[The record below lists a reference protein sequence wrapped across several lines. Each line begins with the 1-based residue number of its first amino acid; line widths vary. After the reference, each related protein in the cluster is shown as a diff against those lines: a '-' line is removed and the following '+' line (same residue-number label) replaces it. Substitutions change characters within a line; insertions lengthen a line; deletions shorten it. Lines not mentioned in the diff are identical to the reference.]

1 MANRILGLGIGLQP
15 QVQMVKPASSI
26 DQRIA
31 ELRQMLD
38 NHHTTVRMSLGQA
51 RNLGEK
57 LVALKN
63 DCIENQTPWLE
74 ALRKTGIGEDA
85 GQRYMLIFAYWT
97 KLVSHSAFSR
107 ETGLGESL
115 IIIANIRQ
123 VEADKALKE
132 TGKNGTASKFC
143 PACQEKGPKR
153 DCADCYNLNH
163 PGREPGDE
171 EAPKKPKKTGQPVF
185 AWTKVESPFGSLVRS
200 LDALG
205 RAYDCKE
212 DPRLQEIRNELESAF
227 RHIKALLKRVSKE
240 EVPE

>member
-1 MANRILGLGIGLQP
+1 
-15 QVQMVKPASSI
+15 MVKPASSI

-38 NHHTTVRMSLGQA
+38 NHHTTIRMSLGQA
-51 RNLGEK
+51 RNLGER
-57 LVALKN
+57 LTALKN
-63 DCIENQTPWLE
+63 EAIEQQQEWLPI
-74 ALRKTGIGEDA
+74 LRKTGIGERRA
-85 GQRYMLIFAYWT
+85 QEYMMLTEYWT
-97 KLVSHSAFSR
+97 KLVSHPQFSAY
-107 ETGLGESL
+107 TGPDESL
-115 IIIANIRQ
+115 IIIREIRQ

-171 EAPKKPKKTGQPVF
+171 EAPRKPKKTGQPTF

-205 RAYDCKE
+205 RAYNCKE